1 MNTSAAQCQTRHA
14 NYKTFIS
21 SDYMLSKL
29 NLAPALTQKKL
40 GDAFYEQK
48 LVSDQIT
55 NLTGRRFLP
64 GYTSAE
70 EEFIALMDQGLSEA
84 RAQNLI
90 PGVTLTTAQVA
101 ALTYDI
107 VWMVSRDITLPV
119 GTR

>member
-48 LVSDQIT
+48 LVSDQVT

-64 GYTSAE
+64 LSIIR
-70 EEFIALMDQGLSEA
+70 FKPPALAGQL
-84 RAQNLI
+84 
-90 PGVTLTTAQVA
+90 
-101 ALTYDI
+101 
-107 VWMVSRDITLPV
+107 
-119 GTR
+119 